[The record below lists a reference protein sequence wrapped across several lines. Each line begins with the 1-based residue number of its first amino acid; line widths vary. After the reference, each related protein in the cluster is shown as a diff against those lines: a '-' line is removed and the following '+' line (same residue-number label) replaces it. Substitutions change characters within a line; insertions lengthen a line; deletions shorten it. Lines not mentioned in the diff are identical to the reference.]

1 MAKGLTIYQR
11 MLYVCG
17 LYSYFAD
24 FVSTPVL
31 FSIPILA
38 IWLKVF
44 PYIITKTLVITLT
57 VMAFTTKLTGIYA
70 NNLKNMMLMQYAVIC
85 HYLMW
90 YVYFKAFWR
99 TLFMAMT
106 GKSLSFKATKKNESK
121 SKFNLE
127 SLSLQDTWVFIVMW
141 LISVG
146 TLVFVFTKGILY

>member
-1 MAKGLTIYQR
+1 

-24 FVSTPVL
+24 FVSTPIL

-70 NNLKNMMLMQYAVIC
+70 NNLKNMMLM
-85 HYLMW
+85 
-90 YVYFKAFWR
+90 
-99 TLFMAMT
+99 
-106 GKSLSFKATKKNESK
+106 
-121 SKFNLE
+121 
-127 SLSLQDTWVFIVMW
+127 
-141 LISVG
+141 
-146 TLVFVFTKGILY
+146 

>member
-70 NNLKNMMLMQYAVIC
+70 NNLKNMMLM
-85 HYLMW
+85 
-90 YVYFKAFWR
+90 
-99 TLFMAMT
+99 
-106 GKSLSFKATKKNESK
+106 
-121 SKFNLE
+121 
-127 SLSLQDTWVFIVMW
+127 
-141 LISVG
+141 
-146 TLVFVFTKGILY
+146 